1 MNKKVIFATLVI
13 VILGDANTGLAAA
26 AAKKQIY
33 SINKLSVEDTFGP
46 SGFQKSLATT
56 FASMGLMESYADA
69 VRNQIQ
75 IDWTHIPSVNNELR
89 DNILLHQKNARLN
102 SMYWLDEIK
111 PKILNTNQNIVNF
124 SDTFQDYYH
133 KLSEG
138 LHQKESLIVKKQ
150 IEALYQLIL
159 SYKLVVS
166 QLTEQLKGFQDR
178 LGKDTNNFKNDVI
191 KLIPI
196 VDSIIGNNSDLQKKI
211 EYQNEIIKE
220 NKKLI
225 WNLIASGNATKQ
237 KLNDAK
243 KKISLAEGHIK
254 TLKERLAGVESKLA
268 ILIDLKDKTTNMA
281 EITDLAIDT
290 LQTISNQWSTIQAKY
305 NNLLKRIDHF
315 TVADFTS
322 MQADLDLAKKNWE
335 AIKKYIEELQK
346 YEDYK

>member
-13 VILGDANTGLAAA
+13 VILGDANTRVAT

-56 FASMGLMESYADA
+56 FSSMGLMESYADA
-69 VRNQIQ
+69 VLNQIQ

-89 DNILLHQKNARLN
+89 NNILLHQKNARLN

-111 PKILNTNQNIVNF
+111 PKILNTNQNIINF
-124 SDTFQDYYH
+124 SDTFHDYYH

-178 LGKDTNNFKNDVI
+178 LGKDTNNYKNDVI

-196 VDSIIGNNSDLQKKI
+196 VDNIIGNNSDLQKKI
-211 EYQNEIIKE
+211 QYQNEIIKE

-225 WNLIASGNATKQ
+225 WDLIASGNATKQ

-254 TLKERLAGVESKLA
+254 KLKERLAGVESKLA

-305 NNLLKRIDHF
+305 NNLLKRIDYF
-315 TVADFTS
+315 TVDDFTS